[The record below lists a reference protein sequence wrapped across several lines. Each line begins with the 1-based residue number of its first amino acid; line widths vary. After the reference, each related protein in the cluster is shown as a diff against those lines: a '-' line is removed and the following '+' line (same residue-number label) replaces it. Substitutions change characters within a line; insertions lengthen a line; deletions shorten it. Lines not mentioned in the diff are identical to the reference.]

1 MISDWSTAM
10 TFLAPALA
18 ANMERIPV
26 PHPTSSTTCGLKE
39 QRVTFPRYASLSV
52 PSWVCRCVIMALE
65 AFIMLTGS
73 NPYLPKS
80 TGWST
85 MAEISALS
93 STPTPFSFQLSTSPQ
108 YPCSTAASKSWS
120 SQCQRRI
127 NDLYMSC
134 GVYCVCALN
143 YHYPVI
149 SPLQLTHKN
158 PPLKKYCSLK

>member
-52 PSWVCRCVIMALE
+52 PSWVCRCVIMALK

-85 MAEISALS
+85 MAEISSLS
-93 STPTPFSFQLSTSPQ
+93 STPTPFSSSARHLSIHVQLWP
-108 YPCSTAASKSWS
+108 AKADLASVSAELMVCIWAV
-120 SQCQRRI
+120 
-127 NDLYMSC
+127 
-134 GVYCVCALN
+134 VYIVCALN
-143 YHYPVI
+143 HHYPVI

-158 PPLKKYCSLK
+158 PPLKKYCSLE

>member
-39 QRVTFPRYASLSV
+39 HGVTFPRYASLSV

-73 NPYLPKS
+73 NPYLPES
-80 TGWST
+80 TGWSR
-85 MAEISALS
+85 MGEISASS
-93 STPTPFSFQLSTSPQ
+93 STPNPFLSRSARHLGIHVQLRSAKADPANVSAELMI
-108 YPCSTAASKSWS
+108 CIWAV
-120 SQCQRRI
+120 
-127 NDLYMSC
+127 
-134 GVYCVCALN
+134 VYIVCVCWTTIILLSAHCSWHIRTL
-143 YHYPVI
+143 
-149 SPLQLTHKN
+149 LK
-158 PPLKKYCSLK
+158 KKYCCLE